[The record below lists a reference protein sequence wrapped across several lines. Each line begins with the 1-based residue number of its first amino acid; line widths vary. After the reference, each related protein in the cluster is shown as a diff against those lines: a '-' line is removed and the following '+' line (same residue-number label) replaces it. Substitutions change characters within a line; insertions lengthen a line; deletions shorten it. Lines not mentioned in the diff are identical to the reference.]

1 MDLGYPILFEDE
13 SIARLDP
20 TVKKGWF
27 RKGSKPIQLVNGSK
41 KKVVMFGAVSGLKKI
56 LMYANKS
63 NLKNF
68 KKFLKRLSNLIGRCV
83 LVLDNASW
91 HRSKKAIQYAEK
103 LGIILYFLPPYSPEL
118 NPIEQLWKWIKLNV
132 TYRLHLDI
140 DDLKCAIRRFVKKC
154 DFYVDM
160 DQFTD

>member
-1 MDLGYPILFEDE
+1 MGLGCPIFFEDE

-20 TVKKGWF
+20 TIKKGWF
-27 RKGSKPIQLVNGSK
+27 RKGSKPVQLVNGSK
-41 KKVVMFGAVSGLKKI
+41 KKTVMFGAVSGLKKV

-68 KKFLKRLSNLIGRCV
+68 KKFLKKLYNLIGQCM

-91 HRSKKAIQYAEK
+91 HKSRKAIQYAES

-132 TYRLHLDI
+132 TYRLHLDM
-140 DDLKCAIRRFVKKC
+140 DDLKCAINRFVKGC

-160 DQFTD
+160 GQFTG

>member
-1 MDLGYPILFEDE
+1 MDLGYQIFFEDE

-27 RKGSKPIQLVNGSK
+27 RKGSKPVQLVNGSK
-41 KKVVMFGAVSGLKKI
+41 KKTTMFGAVSGLEKI
-56 LMYANKS
+56 LMYTDIA

-68 KKFLKRLSNLIGRCV
+68 MKFLKKLSVKVGRCV

-91 HRSKKAIQYAEK
+91 HRSKKAVKYAEK
-103 LGIILYFLPPYSPEL
+103 LGIVLYFLPPYSPEL

-132 TYRLHLDI
+132 TYRLHLDM
-140 DDLKCAIRRFVKKC
+140 DDLKCAIRRFVKGC
-154 DFYVDM
+154 EFYVDM
-160 DQFTD
+160 DHFFS

>member
-1 MDLGYPILFEDE
+1 MDLGYQIFFEDE

-27 RKGSKPIQLVNGSK
+27 RKGSKPVQLVNGSK
-41 KKVVMFGAVSGLKKI
+41 KKTTMFGAVSGLEKI
-56 LMYANKS
+56 LMYTDIA

-68 KKFLKRLSNLIGRCV
+68 MKFLKKLSVKVGRCV

-91 HRSKKAIQYAEK
+91 HRSKKAVKYAEK
-103 LGIILYFLPPYSPEL
+103 LGIVLYFLPPYSPEL

-132 TYRLHLDI
+132 TYRLHLDM
-140 DDLKCAIRRFVKKC
+140 DDLKCAIRRFVKGC
-154 DFYVDM
+154 EFYVDM
-160 DQFTD
+160 DHFMD

>member
-1 MDLGYPILFEDE
+1 MDKGYKIFFEDE

-20 TVKKGWF
+20 TVKKGWYT
-27 RKGSKPIQLVNGSK
+27 KGSKPIQLVNGSK
-41 KKVVMFGAVSGLKKI
+41 KKITMFGAVSGLKKV

-68 KKFLKRLSNLIGRCV
+68 KKFLKKLSKLGRCI

-91 HRSKKAIQYAEK
+91 HKSKKAIKYAES

-132 TYRLHLDI
+132 TYRLHLDM
-140 DDLKCAIRRFVKKC
+140 DDLKCAIRRFVKGC
-154 DFYVDM
+154 EFYVDM
-160 DQFTD
+160 QFMD

>member
-1 MDLGYPILFEDE
+1 MGLGCPIFFEDE

-20 TVKKGWF
+20 VVKKGWF
-27 RKGSKPIQLVNGSK
+27 RKGSKPIQFVNGSK
-41 KKVVMFGAVSGLKKI
+41 KKTVMFGAVSGLKKI

-68 KKFLKRLSNLIGRCV
+68 KKFLKKLANLIGRCM

-91 HRSKKAIQYAEK
+91 HKSKKAIRYAES

-132 TYRLHLDI
+132 TYRLHLDM
-140 DDLKCAIRRFVKKC
+140 DDLKCAIRRYVKGC
-154 DFYVDM
+154 EFYVDVV
-160 DQFTD
+160 QFTD

>member
-1 MDLGYPILFEDE
+1 MGLGYPIFFEDE
-13 SIARLDP
+13 SIAHMDP
-20 TVKKGWF
+20 AVKKGWF

-41 KKVVMFGAVSGLKKI
+41 KKTTIFGAVSGFEKI

-68 KKFLKRLSNLIGRCV
+68 KKFLKKLSNKIGRCI

-91 HRSKKAIQYAEK
+91 HKSKKAIQYAEK
-103 LGIILYFLPPYSPEL
+103 FGIVLYFLPPYSPEL

-132 TYRLHLDI
+132 TYRLHLDM
-140 DDLKCAIRRFVKKC
+140 DDLKCAVKRFVKGC
-154 DFYVDM
+154 DFYVDIVQFM
-160 DQFTD
+160 D